1 MTENVP
7 CPSTITVAMLVL
19 YVVKRAFSTKYFRM
33 SDNKAEDQ
41 LNSLVKQLQES
52 TKVNKEVSRRAAEEG
67 LAPED
72 VEEFVVKNS
81 GELINQSLDT
91 LREVKDYVMASGDPD
106 SIGALADLIKASS
119 SALESLN
126 KIVVQNK
133 RSATSIL
140 TKKMDIDTKLAIEN
154 EKPDKNSY
162 IGTRDEVFKQ
172 LVKDAKVIE
181 VTEDDLDTS
190 LSGRP

>member
-1 MTENVP
+1 
-7 CPSTITVAMLVL
+7 
-19 YVVKRAFSTKYFRM
+19 M

-52 TKVNKEVSRRAAEEG
+52 TKVNKEVSQRAAEEG

-172 LVKDAKVIE
+172 LVKDAKIIE
-181 VTEDDLDTS
+181 VTDDDLDTS